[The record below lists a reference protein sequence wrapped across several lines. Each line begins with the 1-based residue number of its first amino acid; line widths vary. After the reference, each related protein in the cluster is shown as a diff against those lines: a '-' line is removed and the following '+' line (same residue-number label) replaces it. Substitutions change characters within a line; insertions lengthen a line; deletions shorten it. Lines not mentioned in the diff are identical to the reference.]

1 MHHNKVFLYYISI
14 ATKHTQP
21 KSKSSFQKSKTH
33 QNKHSHIGCYNE
45 GVFNYPKIRNMMKT
59 FWTEPWESTSGC
71 NCLSFCTSNNSFDGW
86 AKLTVTCIG
95 CSMICGFEHFFFSI
109 FLTWHVL
116 TQWLY
121 EFIMRSSFHILDMVN
136 LDPYFQKLCLLQFF
150 IKVLQITTLAK
161 LFEVYLH
168 FSYHHDTS
176 SAIIHFS
183 TKIIGCQMSKIMS
196 VFLPG
201 FEKWIYTPLR
211 LLLKS
216 VQNKFHH
223 YSSQEPNQNWFVI
236 IGEMQI
242 GGFAS
247 LNLAPWRLWMPNPCF
262 WCYAHS

>member
-1 MHHNKVFLYYISI
+1 
-14 ATKHTQP
+14 
-21 KSKSSFQKSKTH
+21 
-33 QNKHSHIGCYNE
+33 
-45 GVFNYPKIRNMMKT
+45 
-59 FWTEPWESTSGC
+59 
-71 NCLSFCTSNNSFDGW
+71 
-86 AKLTVTCIG
+86 
-95 CSMICGFEHFFFSI
+95 MICGFEHFFFSI

-201 FEKWIYTPLR
+201 FEKWIYTPPALTFKVSTKQVSP
-211 LLLKS
+211 LLISRTKPKLICNNRRDANRRICILEFSTLKT
-216 VQNKFHH
+216 
-223 YSSQEPNQNWFVI
+223 
-236 IGEMQI
+236 
-242 GGFAS
+242 
-247 LNLAPWRLWMPNPCF
+247 LNA
-262 WCYAHS
+262 